1 VEPGGRGEG
10 LRVGLGDAEVRGVRE
25 EVALGVGR
33 GSSELVEAVVLLAV
47 LSGLDG
53 ATVGSAGS
61 LLGEGVARSAVGGDP
76 FVAAGVGCAASGG
89 VVGASRP
96 AVPPAPTSLPARR
109 SGSADG
115 A

>member
-33 GSSELVEAVVLLAV
+33 GSSVGEAVVLLAV
-47 LSGLDG
+47 LPGLDG

-76 FVAAGVGCAASGG
+76 GVAAGVGCAASGG